1 MSEPRR
7 VAVLLET
14 SLEYGRGLVRGIV
27 RYARLHGPWS
37 LVVPPWTDA
46 GDPPV
51 ARSGGADGVIAR
63 IRSPRMARTIRR
75 WRRPAVV
82 LEPSFDELDRVHHR
96 LGFSEIRSE
105 SAAIGRMAAD
115 HLLGLGCRRFAY
127 CGLPGCLWSRARQE
141 AFTDRAGAAGFPCA
155 VYTPPRA
162 AHGLPWEREMSRLA
176 GWLRSLPRPV
186 GLMACN
192 DDRGR
197 QVLQACAAAGLRVPE
212 EVAVV
217 GVDDDALLCELSDP
231 PLSSVALDLEGA
243 GYRAAELLEGL
254 MAGRV
259 RGRRVVT
266 VDPVRVVSRRS
277 SDVLVMDDSVVARAL
292 RFIRDHANRP
302 MGIDAVVERAGVSRR
317 TLERRFAAA
326 VGRSLFEEMDARRM
340 DRARRLL
347 METDLP
353 VTRVAETAGFSR
365 LKPMLRAFRRAEGTT
380 PAGYRQRARR
390 TQGDR

>member
-1 MSEPRR
+1 
-7 VAVLLET
+7 
-14 SLEYGRGLVRGIV
+14 
-27 RYARLHGPWS
+27 
-37 LVVPPWTDA
+37 
-46 GDPPV
+46 
-51 ARSGGADGVIAR
+51 
-63 IRSPRMARTIRR
+63 
-75 WRRPAVV
+75 
-82 LEPSFDELDRVHHR
+82 
-96 LGFSEIRSE
+96 
-105 SAAIGRMAAD
+105 
-115 HLLGLGCRRFAY
+115 
-127 CGLPGCLWSRARQE
+127 
-141 AFTDRAGAAGFPCA
+141 
-155 VYTPPRA
+155 
-162 AHGLPWEREMSRLA
+162 MSRLA